1 MLDLNNTK
9 YMYYY
14 KDVTFIDSK
23 VDLLNEKL

>member
-1 MLDLNNTK
+1 MLDLNNTE

-14 KDVTFIDSK
+14 KDVIFIDSK